1 MKIFLGVLVVLG
13 LAGIAGFAFVN
24 SWIEG
29 PKGGGGRPVAVTI
42 DRGSSATRIA
52 ETLERSAVVDS
63 ALRFRLYLKKNGIN
77 QDLRAGKYELETA
90 QPFAALVA
98 ELKKGPPAE
107 FVRLV
112 IPEGFNLEQTAA
124 QVESLTHIAAA
135 DFLAEATPAKIKPG
149 ILPEGSTTLEGFLY
163 PSTYH
168 VEKKETAA
176 TLVARMLAE
185 FEKQTQTEALDTSTA
200 LGRTPYEMLV
210 IASLIEEE
218 AKSDDERAK
227 ISAVIHNRLAMG
239 IPLGID
245 ATIQYAVKKYNGE
258 PLTVSDLAINSPFNS
273 RTRAGLPP
281 NPLSSPRASSVAAA
295 LNPAQEDSIYY
306 VLTSDCVHHLFTADY
321 NEFLRAKGQQPTN
334 C

>member
-13 LAGIAGFAFVN
+13 LAGVAGFAYVN
-24 SWIEG
+24 NWIEG
-29 PKGGGGRPVAVTI
+29 PKGSGGRPVAVTI
-42 DRGSSATRIA
+42 DRGSSAARIA
-52 ETLERSAVVDS
+52 ETLEKRAVVDS
-63 ALRFRLYLKKNGIN
+63 ALRFRLYLRKNGIN
-77 QDLRAGKYELETA
+77 QDLRAGNYELETA

-124 QVESLTHIAAA
+124 QVERLTHISAA
-135 DFLAEATPAKIKPG
+135 DFLAEATPAKIRPG
-149 ILPEGSTTLEGFLY
+149 ILPETSPTLEGFLY

-168 VEKKETAA
+168 VEEKETAA
-176 TLVARMLAE
+176 TLVLRMLAE
-185 FEKQTQTEALDTSTA
+185 FSKQTQTEGLDTSTA

-218 AKSDDERAK
+218 AKSDDERSR
-227 ISAVIHNRLAMG
+227 ISAVIHNRLAQG

-245 ATIQYAVKKYNGE
+245 ATIQYAVKKYSGE
-258 PLTVSDLAINSPFNS
+258 PLTVSDLAIDSPFNS

-281 NPLSSPRASSVAAA
+281 HPLSSPRASSVAAA